1 MARQTTPMT
10 RVLARALG
18 PYLVLTTVTAI
29 TRASDMRLLLSQ
41 FASDPVWPWVTGAL
55 VLLTGLVVISVQ
67 PFERRAASI
76 AVSVLGCLMAL
87 KGFMWLAFPAAAASM
102 SETLLSATG
111 WWQALL
117 VLAGAAGFYLIY
129 VGWRPTPAR
138 PTSPAESGRATDIP
152 RAA

>member
-1 MARQTTPMT
+1 MARQLTATT

-41 FASDPVWPWVTGAL
+41 FASEPVWPWFSGAL
-55 VLLTGLVVISVQ
+55 VLLTGLVVIAVQ
-67 PFERRAASI
+67 PFERGAASI
-76 AVSVLGCLMAL
+76 IVSVLGCLMAL
-87 KGFMWLAFPAAAASM
+87 KGFMWLAFPGVAESVSAR
-102 SETLLSATG
+102 LLVTTG

-117 VLAGAAGFYLIY
+117 VLAGAAGLYLMY
-129 VGWRPTPAR
+129 VGWAPDTGGRVVSAQ
-138 PTSPAESGRATDIP
+138 SGPATDIP